1 MGNSKLLKLAV
12 SGVTVAAI
20 AIAIGVGVGVHNK
33 KIKEAAS
40 AANLADCRRL
50 LVVPGVY
57 IEDNVGD
64 APPTRRKLLART
76 LGDTIASYENYDVWN
91 GDAYPSPAAS
101 ITQSTS
107 KGLKGTYSL
116 YASTSTAGTKAPKG
130 SKYTL
135 GVSDSTKGPKGSKT
149 TSGLV
154 GSTKSKKGTSGLTDS
169 KSPKGPKGSTAIPV
183 SVIGYMFCI
192 QHLYLRSCFSDSF
205 SHVAH
210 IIGLLLSHNRQ
221 MQVWSVFNY
230 W

>member
-40 AANLADCRRL
+40 ASNLECRRL
-50 LVVPGVY
+50 LVVPGVD

-64 APPTRRKLLART
+64 APPTRRKLLARM
-76 LGDTIASYENYDVWN
+76 LGDTIASYEKYEVWN
-91 GDAYPSPAAS
+91 GDAYPSSPAAS

-107 KGLKGTYSL
+107 KGLKGTNSP

-135 GVSDSTKGPKGSKT
+135 GVAESTKGPKGSKT

-154 GSTKSKKGTSGLTDS
+154 GSTKSK
-169 KSPKGPKGSTAIPV
+169 SPKGPKGSTAIPV
-183 SVIGYMFCI
+183 RGYWVYV
-192 QHLYLRSCFSDSF
+192 LYSTPISSF
-205 SHVAH
+205 
-210 IIGLLLSHNRQ
+210 LP
-221 MQVWSVFNY
+221 F
-230 W
+230 

>member
-40 AANLADCRRL
+40 AANLAECRRL
-50 LVVPGVY
+50 LVVPGVD
-57 IEDNVGD
+57 IEDNIGD

-91 GDAYPSPAAS
+91 GDSYPSPAAS

-107 KGLKGTYSL
+107 KGLKGTYSP

-135 GVSDSTKGPKGSKT
+135 GVTDSTKGPKGSKT

-154 GSTKSKKGTSGLTDS
+154 GSTKSK
-169 KSPKGPKGSTAIPV
+169 SPKGPKGSTAIPV
-183 SVIGYMFCI
+183 SVIGYS
-192 QHLYLRSCFSDSF
+192 QHLPTSLRSCLSDSF
-205 SHVAH
+205 PPCCF
-210 IIGLLLSHNRQ
+210 IIGLLLSQTRQ